1 MNTNSRAAILIVSSM
16 TMISSND
23 AILKISSQSLGVGQ
37 LLFIRGMFAAM
48 LFMLIIRLT
57 GRPVISG
64 SVVNRWNL
72 FRATCECLA
81 TFCFVTSLGVLP
93 IATASTLVWTA
104 PIFLTI
110 CSALFLG
117 EKVSIS
123 RWVAVF
129 VGFIGVLL
137 VTNPFGGDFSWV
149 MVLPMMSAG
158 FVVVRDMTTR
168 RIDNEVHSVYIV
180 LATLLLVGLVGGLT
194 SFFDWR
200 TVNSMQ
206 LSWLVLSA
214 CLLSTGFYF
223 QIKAVRMG
231 EMSFIAPF
239 LFTGILVAMVWGYL
253 IWDQIP
259 NLTMTAGIVLIIGS
273 GLYVLTG
280 QRMSR
285 RRLRTMQPH

>member
-1 MNTNSRAAILIVSSM
+1 M

-23 AILKISSQSLGVGQ
+23 AILKISSESLGVGQ
-37 LLFIRGMFAAM
+37 LLFIRGMLAS
-48 LFMLIIRLT
+48 LIFMFIIRLT
-57 GRPVISG
+57 GRPIISG
-64 SVVNRWNL
+64 GVVNRWNL

-81 TFCFVTSLGVLP
+81 TFCFVTSLGILP

-129 VGFIGVLL
+129 VGFVGVLL
-137 VTNPFGGDFSWV
+137 VTNPFGGNFSWV

-168 RIDNEVHSVYIV
+168 RIDSEIHSVYIV
-180 LATLLLVGLVGGLT
+180 LATLLLVAVMGGLT
-194 SFFDWR
+194 SLLDWR
-200 TVNSMQ
+200 PVNSVQ
-206 LSWLVLSA
+206 ISWLALSS
-214 CLLSTGFYF
+214 CLLSTGFFF

-239 LFTGILVAMVWGYL
+239 LFTGILVAVFWGYMV
-253 IWDQIP
+253 WDQIP
-259 NLTMTAGIVLIIGS
+259 TLTMALGILLIIGS

-280 QRMSR
+280 QRMTR
-285 RRLRTMQPH
+285 RKLRTMQPH